1 MRSAPLGMG
10 SWTLRTLLAKLLTSE
25 TLRYPANDMRGIT
38 DVNKN
43 TAAAAVCLQCG
54 RAVFLLSVF
63 RLEIFRSYFA
73 SSGSST
79 PSFSAW
85 AVRTAR
91 AP

>member
-1 MRSAPLGMG
+1 MKRL
-10 SWTLRTLLAKLLTSE
+10 LLTGTSGF
-25 TLRYPANDMRGIT
+25 RGSGMADM
-38 DVNKN
+38 
-43 TAAAAVCLQCG
+43 AAAAVCLQCG
-54 RAVFLLSVF
+54 RAVFLLLVF
-63 RLEIFRSYFA
+63 RMETFRSYFA